1 MSQVMMEKIDHIESL
16 LMEIN
21 SKLDNFIG
29 FEDLEPE
36 EEKEVE
42 EIRKGIASEEFV
54 SSDEVFGD

>member
-1 MSQVMMEKIDHIESL
+1 MMDKIDHIESL

-42 EIRKGIASEEFV
+42 EIRKGIESEEFV

>member
-1 MSQVMMEKIDHIESL
+1 MSQVMMDKIDHIESL

-42 EIRKGIASEEFV
+42 EIRKGIESEEFV

>member
-1 MSQVMMEKIDHIESL
+1 MMDKITHIESL

-29 FEDLEPE
+29 FEDLEHG

-42 EIRKGIASEEFV
+42 AIQQEIASGEFV
-54 SSDEVFGD
+54 SSDEIFGDR

>member
-1 MSQVMMEKIDHIESL
+1 MDKITHIESL

-29 FEDLEPE
+29 FEDLEHG

-42 EIRKGIASEEFV
+42 AIQQEIASGEFV
-54 SSDEVFGD
+54 SSDEIFGDR

>member
-1 MSQVMMEKIDHIESL
+1 MEKIDHIESL